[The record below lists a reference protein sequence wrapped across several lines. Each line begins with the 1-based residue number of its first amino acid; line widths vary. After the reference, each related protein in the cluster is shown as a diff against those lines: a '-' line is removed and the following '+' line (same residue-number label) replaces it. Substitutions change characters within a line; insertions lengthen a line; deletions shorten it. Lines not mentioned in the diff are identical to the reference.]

1 MKRFTICALISAL
14 ATVGCA
20 TVSEAPDRVS
30 APVSSADLAH
40 ARSITQSASQ
50 PTLRRKIA
58 VGRFS
63 NATNYGRALLLP
75 GERDPMATQVTDM
88 LVRRLVDSGRFLV
101 FERTDLDALSSE
113 RDIGGIDRAG
123 LVGVDALV
131 MGSLTEFG
139 RRTEGQSGFL
149 SSTMRQSVDARV
161 EVRLVDVASGLAF
174 YSGAGRGSASTE
186 AGEVA
191 GFGSRAGFDATLND
205 RAIAAAVDDLVNN
218 IISQLE
224 DRPWRTDL
232 LEVRGSQ
239 VFISGGS
246 RQGLSIG
253 SRFAVVR
260 QGETVTSRQ
269 TGMPIRLP
277 GEHVAEIEIVSFF
290 GNDEFS
296 EGSVA
301 RVVSGSIDRSADLS
315 VFEVVEVSQ

>member
-1 MKRFTICALISAL
+1 MKQLAICALVSGL
-14 ATVGCA
+14 VTVGCA
-20 TVSEAPDRVS
+20 TVSEPPVRVS
-30 APVSSADLAH
+30 APVSSVDVAH
-40 ARSITQSASQ
+40 ARAATQAASQ

-75 GERDPMATQVTDM
+75 GERDPMASQVTDM

-101 FERTDLDALSSE
+101 FERTDLDALSNE
-113 RDIGGIDRAG
+113 RVIGGIDRDA

-161 EVRLVDVASGLAF
+161 EVRLVDVTSGLAF
-174 YSGAGRGSASTE
+174 YSGEGRGSASTE

-205 RAIAAAVDDLVNN
+205 RAIAAAVDELVNN
-218 IISQLE
+218 IISRLE

-253 SRFAVVR
+253 DRFVVLR
-260 QGETVTSRQ
+260 QGETITSRQ

-277 GEHVAEIEIVSFF
+277 GEVVAEIEVISFF
-290 GNDEFS
+290 GDDEFS
-296 EGSVA
+296 EGSVG
-301 RVVSGSIDRSADLS
+301 RIVSGAIDGSIDLS
-315 VFEVVEVSQ
+315 TFEVVEANK